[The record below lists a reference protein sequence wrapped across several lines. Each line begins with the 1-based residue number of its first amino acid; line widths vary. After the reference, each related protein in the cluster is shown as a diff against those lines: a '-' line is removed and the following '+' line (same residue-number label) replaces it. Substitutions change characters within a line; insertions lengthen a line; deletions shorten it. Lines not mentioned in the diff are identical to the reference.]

1 MNNRQ
6 STACAALLVGALAW
20 SLATP
25 SLASPLLKFKPP
37 SRGTPPITGGAASR
51 SGGACIL
58 GQEPLK
64 ALMPRSNYG
73 LTAVA
78 DPVLLVYVPQS
89 TAKTVEFQLRTADNR
104 SRVFRKSMPTPTTA
118 GIVRLSV
125 DNAGLSPLQSN
136 QSYRWYVSLVCNVG
150 DRSLNPIVEGWV
162 ERIPADAALTQKLTQ
177 ATDQSRPFVYAEA
190 GLWYEAVAS
199 LDALRRSQP
208 THPGLRT
215 QWTSL
220 LQSVGLDAY
229 ITASPVDVGPTPSSA
244 PPPMPRDR

>member
-1 MNNRQ
+1 MKNRQ
-6 STACAALLVGALAW
+6 PIACAALLLSASLAW
-20 SLATP
+20 GIATP
-25 SLASPLLKFKPP
+25 GLAAPVLKFKPP

-58 GQEPLK
+58 GKEPLR
-64 ALMPRSNYG
+64 ALMPSSNYG
-73 LTAVA
+73 LTTAA

-89 TAKTVEFQLRTADNR
+89 TAKTVEFQLRTADNQ
-104 SRVFRKSMPTPTTA
+104 SRVFRKSFPTPPTA
-118 GIVRLSV
+118 GIVRLSADSGV
-125 DNAGLSPLQSN
+125 SALQPN
-136 QSYRWYVSLVCNVG
+136 QSYRWYVSLVCNAG

-162 ERIPADAALTQKLTQ
+162 ERIPADAAFTQKLTQ
-177 ATDQSRPFVYAEA
+177 STVQSRPFVYAEA

-208 THPGLRT
+208 NAPGPRT

-229 ITASPVDVGPTPSSA
+229 VTAPTVDCCQPAAVNRPTA
-244 PPPMPRDR
+244 TAQ